1 MHANW
6 PAHQHKNGR
15 GGRALKE
22 AGRAHLR
29 CTRPETG
36 AWKAD
41 AEAQKR
47 QIARTRNI
55 IYSWESRDPLAR
67 ARRIDSIGHSW
78 TWRGMRPNAKAH
90 PHRGPRRALRQ
101 EQCRQSGMQRPLLHV
116 ASLVLRENEGLE
128 KLPASPLS
136 PRQVLLTD
144 AEDLDATESWSAAR
158 ERRASRRE
166 RGLVAL
172 GHGPESRQRGHAAP
186 DVCVRA
192 MRSHRG

>member
-1 MHANW
+1 MPKRTRIEV
-6 PAHQHKNGR
+6 PA
-15 GGRALKE
+15 
-22 AGRAHLR
+22 AGRVTALYDKS
-29 CTRPETG
+29 G
-36 AWKAD
+36 A
-41 AEAQKR
+41 
-47 QIARTRNI
+47 
-55 IYSWESRDPLAR
+55 AR
-67 ARRIDSIGHSW
+67 A
-78 TWRGMRPNAKAH
+78 
-90 PHRGPRRALRQ
+90 
-101 EQCRQSGMQRPLLHV
+101 GMQRPLLHV

-172 GHGPESRQRGHAAP
+172 GHGPESRQRGHAAS